1 MGASMQEF
9 LRDAGVDRGLTF
21 SDYLRLME
29 RQKEIVPANE
39 MDETRRSRL
48 RSLPLNHQRMARIL
62 RTYSVS
68 SELRRFLETIEPPQ
82 RWMVLSEPW
91 CGDSAQSLPYVAKI
105 AECTPRIT
113 LRILLR
119 DENLEIMDQYL
130 TDGTRGIPKL
140 VAFDE
145 RGEELF
151 RWGPRPRGAQEEFLR
166 AKAEG
171 LDKRQALERV
181 HLWYGRDRGRAVQDE
196 IIALLKR
203 RRGTPQPG
211 TF

>member
-1 MGASMQEF
+1 MKEF
-9 LRDAGVDRGLTF
+9 LRDGRVDRGLTF
-21 SDYLRLME
+21 SDYLQLME
-29 RQKEIVPANE
+29 QQKQIVPTDE
-39 MDETRRSRL
+39 MDETRKSRL
-48 RSLPLNHQRMARIL
+48 RTLPLNHQRVTRIL
-62 RTYSVS
+62 KMFSVC
-68 SELRRFLETIEPPQ
+68 SELRRFLETIDSPQ

-91 CGDSAQSLPYVAKI
+91 CGDSAQCLPYLAKI

-140 VAFDE
+140 VSFDE

-151 RWGPRPRGAQEEFLR
+151 RWGPRPRGAQEEFLH

-171 LDKRQALERV
+171 LDKPHALERV
-181 HLWYGRDRGRAVQDE
+181 HLWYGRDRGKAVQDE

-203 RRGTPQPG
+203 SRVSPQPG
-211 TF
+211 AF